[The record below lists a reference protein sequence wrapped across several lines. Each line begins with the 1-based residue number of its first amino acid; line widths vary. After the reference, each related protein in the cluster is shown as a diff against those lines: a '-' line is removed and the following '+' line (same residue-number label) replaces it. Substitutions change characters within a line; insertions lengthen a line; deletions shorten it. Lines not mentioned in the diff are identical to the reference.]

1 MRGRRGAI
9 LAQVLLATMVAALMC
24 SAILRARMQPALTA
38 SAAVD
43 RVQDDLSA
51 QAAVNRVN
59 EVWVRLGVC
68 STDMDRGVRCAGNG
82 CDCNCV
88 LDPAQNGATSSSVTS
103 AAAGGACV
111 LTASRQ

>member
-1 MRGRRGAI
+1 MKGRRGAI

-38 SAAVD
+38 GAAVEH
-43 RVQDDLSA
+43 VQDDLAA

-59 EVWVRLGVC
+59 EVWARLGAC
-68 STDMDRGVRCAGNG
+68 STDMDRGVRCAGSG

-88 LDPAQNGATSSSVTS
+88 LDPAETGSPVVAVASSAS
-103 AAAGGACV
+103 GGACA
-111 LTASRQ
+111 LTAARQ